1 MRKSTERTSDDN
13 SDQESNRPSAVSP
26 PLHPYQAGVQ
36 DGVQDGVQTESVSH
50 TRAEIGGNSPSVV
63 MGFDRHTVEEDSVV
77 KSEGKGRLAVIIDS
91 ADEGRQH
98 DTEEFSMNS
107 TSTETNTNETV

>member
-36 DGVQDGVQTESVSH
+36 DGVQTESVSH

-63 MGFDRHTVEEDSVV
+63 VGFDRHTVEEDSVV
-77 KSEGKGRLAVIIDS
+77 KSEGKGRVAVVIDS

-98 DTEEFSMNS
+98 NTEEFSMNS
-107 TSTETNTNETV
+107 TSTETNANETV